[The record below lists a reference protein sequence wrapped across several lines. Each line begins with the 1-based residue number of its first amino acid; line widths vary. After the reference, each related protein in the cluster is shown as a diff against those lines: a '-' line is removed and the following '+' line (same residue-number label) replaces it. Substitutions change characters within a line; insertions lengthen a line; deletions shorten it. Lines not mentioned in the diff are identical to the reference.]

1 MDPEDSAPVRRLM
14 SFSAD
19 TVGGVMT
26 SEAIILTPQATVA
39 EALAHARN
47 PDVSSS
53 LSSLVFV
60 VRPPQSTPTGH
71 YLGCVHLQKLL
82 RHPPATLVS
91 ELLDLDLPALSVAD
105 SHETAARFFAT
116 YNLVCAPVVDEG
128 NHLLGVLAVD
138 DLLDALLPED
148 WRDQDWRVSNEA
160 QKEPQ
165 TSLQEGDADA

>member
-1 MDPEDSAPVRRLM
+1 
-14 SFSAD
+14 
-19 TVGGVMT
+19 MT
-26 SEAIILTPQATVA
+26 SETIILTPQATVA

-91 ELLDLDLPALSVAD
+91 ELLDLDLPALSVTD

-116 YNLVCAPVVDEG
+116 YNLVFSTVVDVCII
-128 NHLLGVLAVD
+128 LLGVLAVHE
-138 DLLDALLPED
+138 L
-148 WRDQDWRVSNEA
+148 
-160 QKEPQ
+160 
-165 TSLQEGDADA
+165 